1 MTQAGLARAVGV
13 TRGAISQIE
22 DGKTKSPSFATGVK
36 IAHALGI
43 EPAELALGRKL
54 KRVEQ
59 SAGDRELLEDLAR
72 RVDELEHKRKRAAA
86 KRRPKG

>member
-1 MTQAGLARAVGV
+1 MTQAELARAVGV

-36 IAHALGI
+36 IAHALGV

-54 KRVEQ
+54 KRAEQ
-59 SAGDRELLEDLAR
+59 LSVADLLEELHR
-72 RVDELEHKRKRAAA
+72 RVDELEQKRKRAPA